1 MSEKEPIPKGY
12 ILYDSIHTTFLNVK
26 ILEMENRLVVSRS

>member
-12 ILYDSIHTTFLNVK
+12 ILCDSIHIAFLNVK
-26 ILEMENRLVVSRS
+26 ILEMENRLAVSRN

>member
-12 ILYDSIHTTFLNVK
+12 ILYDSTHITFLTVK
-26 ILEMENRLVVSRS
+26 ILEMANRLVVSRS